1 MKVRGNERLL
11 EILSQ
16 ANSLEELDVKSRLR
30 LQEALVEFLRDKE
43 KWSLLPRGEVEQLL
57 KRLSPQPIQTGPF
70 RESVEI
76 TYQTPE
82 GESIIKKMMLDFD
95 TVRNENLGSL
105 LKQIVNQ
112 QIAIIFQENF
122 CLGLIDHLQRLISME
137 MELKELDEQSLE
149 QDYEQAEGH
158 TLSFGHINLEDR
170 LPSLSPQDIY
180 FIKRENLGIMV
191 ELIPKFV
198 RLPLN
203 KLYYSITQR
212 APGFP
217 SLTLQFYLSQYLATR
232 SPRDMHQFTGL
243 SQHLIQTFFTKAF
256 YAIHRLGGLTVK
268 ELNLP
273 EARRFERF
281 QYITINDED
290 ATPVI
295 RLVSTGVERLGQVKQ
310 KLEKLRR
317 VESDIRHLKK
327 RQYALLMEKDITVE
341 SILED
346 FFSHCRER
354 LEEEEE
360 ELDPMRRLSL
370 SLWLPQYLYP
380 LAPWDR
386 DNLEEYLLVLTS
398 EETLAHFPQPERQLM
413 ESWYQLTEEAVQ
425 RDRTVAFLEIINY
438 SNLQD
443 FKHEVLLRLAQQQK
457 LIIEQNIQLILDRIG
472 QQITRMYRLGS
483 LTPATLVRQ
492 RYKDLQ
498 VHVLPYIYYFETLD
512 DQQNCVWVRSPYPF
526 AKLIY
531 LIWLLERPTSSSS
544 IEIKGNPVD
553 LSISL
558 ELLREL
564 LDIEYDQLESSDDD
578 EPDTQAPDEV
588 EEMQPLDADL

>member
-30 LQEALVEFLRDKE
+30 LQESLVEFLRDKE

-57 KRLSPQPIQTGPF
+57 KRLSPQPIQSSLF
-70 RESVEI
+70 HESVEI
-76 TYQTPE
+76 TYQTPG
-82 GESIIKKMMLDFD
+82 GESIVKPMIFDFD
-95 TVRNENLGSL
+95 TVRNESLGLL

-149 QDYEQAEGH
+149 EDYEQVAEGH
-158 TLSFGHINLEDR
+158 TLSFSHINLEDR

-203 KLYYSITQR
+203 KLYYSITHQ

-217 SLTLQFYLSQYLATR
+217 SLTLQFYLSQYLSTR
-232 SPRDMHQFTGL
+232 PMSETGHYSNL
-243 SQHLIQTFFTKAF
+243 SRHLLQTFFTKAF
-256 YAIHRLGGLTVK
+256 YAIHRLGGLTVRD
-268 ELNLP
+268 LNLP
-273 EARRFERF
+273 EAKRFERF

-295 RLVSTGVERLGQVKQ
+295 RLVSTGVERLGQAKQ
-310 KLEKLRR
+310 KLEKLKQIER
-317 VESDIRHLKK
+317 DIRHLKK
-327 RQYALLMEKDITVE
+327 RQYALLMEKDITLE

-346 FFSHCRER
+346 FFSHCRKR
-354 LEEEEE
+354 LETEEEVS
-360 ELDPMRRLSL
+360 DPIRRLSL
-370 SLWLPQYLYP
+370 SLWLPQYIYP

-386 DNLEEYLLVLTS
+386 DNLEEHLQLMTT
-398 EETLAHFPQPERQLM
+398 EEILSNFPQSERQLM
-413 ESWYQLTEEAVQ
+413 QTWHSLAEEAIQ
-425 RDRTVAFLEIINY
+425 QERTVGFLEIINY
-438 SNLQD
+438 SNRED
-443 FKHEVLLRLAQQQK
+443 FQHEVLLRLAQQQK
-457 LIIEQNIQLILDRIG
+457 IIVEQNIQLILDRIG

-483 LTPATLVRQ
+483 LTPSTLVRQ

-512 DQQNCVWVRSPYPF
+512 DQQNGVWVRSPYPF

-531 LIWLLERPTSSSS
+531 LIRLLERPAYSSS

-564 LDIEYDQLESSDDD
+564 LEIESDQMESSDDD
-578 EPDTQAPDEV
+578 DPDTQV
-588 EEMQPLDADL
+588 LGRT